1 MSGDKKNPA
10 THFAMTV
17 LVIAL
22 LVAVVFLFHVLFGRN
37 ISDLTVEIMAAILG
51 VVLVVASVGVT
62 IHFQHEAEKRRQFQ
76 FQVFQ
81 TKLKLYQELLDCI
94 MKSDDDNTIDKN
106 ELAEMRNQASVVA
119 LVASADLLTALA
131 AFIERVSQEG
141 QLAPKDGQEGEGTYR
156 CVIQKMR
163 DDLAVVD
170 GNVECQVQ
178 RLIAKGG
185 LTPAAHQSDQATQVG
200 SC

>member
-1 MSGDKKNPA
+1 MKGGKKNPA

-22 LVAVVFLFHVLFGRN
+22 LVAVVFLFHVLFERN

-81 TKLKLYQELLDCI
+81 TKLKLYQKLLDCI
-94 MKSDDDNTIDKN
+94 MKSDDDNQIKP
-106 ELAEMRNQASVVA
+106 EEIGEMRNRSSVVA
-119 LVASADLLTALA
+119 LVASAELLEALA
-131 AFIERVSQEG
+131 AFIERVSREG
-141 QLAPKDGQEGEGTYR
+141 QLAPKDGQSEGTYR
-156 CVIQKMR
+156 CVIHEMR
-163 DDLAVVD
+163 KDLAVVD
-170 GNVECQVQ
+170 DDDVQCQVQ
-178 RLIAKGG
+178 RLVAKGG
-185 LTPAAHQSDQATQVG
+185 LTPAAQPSDQATHVRA
-200 SC
+200 C

>member
-22 LVAVVFLFHVLFGRN
+22 LVAVVFLFHVLFERN

-81 TKLKLYQELLDCI
+81 TKLKLYQKLLDCI
-94 MKSDDDNTIDKN
+94 MKSDDDNQIKP
-106 ELAEMRNQASVVA
+106 EEIGEMRNRSSVVA
-119 LVASADLLTALA
+119 LVASAELLEALA
-131 AFIERVSQEG
+131 AFIERVSREG
-141 QLAPKDGQEGEGTYR
+141 QLAPKDGQSEGTYR
-156 CVIQKMR
+156 CVIQEMR
-163 DDLAVVD
+163 KDLAVVED
-170 GNVECQVQ
+170 DVQCQVQ
-178 RLIAKGG
+178 RLVAKGG
-185 LTPAAHQSDQATQVG
+185 LTPAVSPDV
-200 SC
+200 